1 LLLESPWGK
10 LAAMKEKRP
19 SRGKLTQ
26 EEKEQAP
33 APVVSGF
40 KYLRLVGGLL
50 QALHEEGTARDRA
63 GNRQLFYD
71 QYATLLLLYFFTPTV
86 TSLRGIQQVSALAK
100 VQHRWNVPRTALSTL
115 SEATTVF
122 DAALLQD
129 VISELALRAWTQE
142 PRGNPASGERE
153 QELLRDLVAID
164 GSLLP
169 ALPRMVWALWQDEQH
184 RAAKMHVAFAAL
196 RQVPIGVTVTAG
208 NSSERD
214 QTRQLVRPGGFY
226 VYDRGYVDYDLFA
239 QWHALPCSFI
249 VRVQT
254 TAAYEVAHERP
265 LSVAAQ
271 VAGVTSDV
279 ILQRLGTAHHRP
291 CTAQPLRV
299 VRVTTNKQHKDGT
312 PIELVLV
319 TNRLDLEAD
328 LIALA
333 YRYRWTVELFFRW
346 FKCILGCRHL
356 LSHSENGVQLQV
368 YMALIASLLI
378 SLWVGRAPTK
388 RTYEMLCFYLSG
400 WASTQEV
407 ITHVERL
414 QLKAPPG
421 KK

>member
-1 LLLESPWGK
+1 
-10 LAAMKEKRP
+10 MKEKPPR
-19 SRGKLTQ
+19 RGKHAKNAKG
-26 EEKEQAP
+26 ESPVP
-33 APVVSGF
+33 AVQGF
-40 KYLRLVGGLL
+40 KYVRLVGTLL
-50 QALHEEGTARDRA
+50 QALHDAGTERDRA

-86 TSLRGIQQVSALAK
+86 TSLRGIQQMSELSK
-100 VQHRWNVPRTALSTL
+100 VQQRWGVPRTGVSTL
-115 SEATTVF
+115 SEAATVF

-129 VISELALRAWTQE
+129 VISELALRAWTQASQ
-142 PRGNPASGERE
+142 GNPALGARE

-169 ALPRMVWALWQDEQH
+169 ALPRMVWAVWQDEQH

-196 RQVPIGVTVTAG
+196 RQVPVGVTVTAG
-208 NSSERD
+208 NGSERE
-214 QTRQLVRPGGFY
+214 QARQLVQPGGFY
-226 VYDRGYVDYDLFA
+226 VCDRGYVDYELFA
-239 QWHALPCSFI
+239 EWHALPCSFI
-249 VRVQT
+249 VRVQNN
-254 TAAYEVAHERP
+254 AAYEVAQERP
-265 LSVAAQ
+265 LSAAARA
-271 VAGVTSDV
+271 AGVTSDV
-279 ILQRLGTAHHRP
+279 VLQRLGTAHHRP
-291 CTAQPLRV
+291 CAAQPLRV
-299 VRVTTNKQHKDGT
+299 VRVTTDKRHKDGT

-319 TNRLDLEAD
+319 TNRLDLDAD

-388 RTYEMLCFYLSG
+388 RTYELLCFYLSG
-400 WASTQEV
+400 WASTREV
-407 ITHVERL
+407 LTHVDRL
-414 QLKAPPG
+414 QLKAPPS

>member
-1 LLLESPWGK
+1 
-10 LAAMKEKRP
+10 MKENQP
-19 SRGKLTQ
+19 PRGKLRTR
-26 EEKEQAP
+26 EKGNAP
-33 APVVSGF
+33 APIVRGF
-40 KYLRLVGGLL
+40 KYLRLVGSLL
-50 QALHEEGTARDRA
+50 QALHDVGTARDRA

-86 TSLRGIQQVSALAK
+86 TSLRGIQQVSELTK
-100 VQHRWNVPRTALSTL
+100 VQQRWGVPRTALSTL
-115 SEATTVF
+115 SEASTVF

-129 VISELALRAWTQE
+129 VISELALRAWTQA
-142 PRGNPASGERE
+142 PSGNSTLGDRE
-153 QELLRDLVAID
+153 QALLRDLVAID

-169 ALPRMVWALWQDEQH
+169 ALPRMVWAVWQDEQH

-196 RQVPIGVTVTAG
+196 RQVPVGVTISAG
-208 NSSERD
+208 NRSERE
-214 QTRQLVRPGGFY
+214 QTRQLVQPGGFY
-226 VYDRGYVDYDLFA
+226 VCDRGYVDYDLFA

-249 VRVQT
+249 VRVQNN
-254 TAAYEVAHERP
+254 AAYEAAQKRP
-265 LSVAAQ
+265 LSATARA
-271 VAGVTSDV
+271 AGVTSDV
-279 ILQRLGTAHHRP
+279 VLQRLGTAHHRP
-291 CTAQPLRV
+291 CAAQPLRV
-299 VRVTTNKQHKDGT
+299 VRVTTDKRHKDGT

-319 TNRLDLEAD
+319 TNRLDLDAD

-400 WASTQEV
+400 WASTREV
-407 ITHVERL
+407 IAHVERL
-414 QLKAPPG
+414 YLSAPPG

>member
-1 LLLESPWGK
+1 MRE
-10 LAAMKEKRP
+10 KEP
-19 SRGKLTQ
+19 LRGKHPKSAKG
-26 EEKEQAP
+26 ERAVS
-33 APVVSGF
+33 VVNGF
-40 KYLRLVGGLL
+40 KYVRLVDTLL
-50 QALHEEGTARDRA
+50 QALHEAGTERDRA

-86 TSLRGIQQVSALAK
+86 TSLRGIQQMSELRK
-100 VQHRWNVPRTALSTL
+100 VQQRWGVPRTGVSTL
-115 SEATTVF
+115 SEAATVF

-129 VISELALRAWTQE
+129 VISELALRAWTQAAQ
-142 PRGNPASGERE
+142 GNAAVSECE

-169 ALPRMVWALWQDEQH
+169 ALPRMVWAVWQDAQQ

-196 RQVPIGVTVTAG
+196 RQVPVGVTVPAG
-208 NSSERD
+208 NSSERE
-214 QTRQLVRPGGFY
+214 QTHQLVHPGGFY
-226 VYDRGYVDYDLFA
+226 VCDRGYVDYDLFA
-239 QWHALPCSFI
+239 QWHALPCRFI

-254 TAAYEVAHERP
+254 NAAYDVAQERL
-265 LSVAAQ
+265 LSAAARA
-271 VAGVTSDV
+271 AGVTSDV
-279 ILQRLGTAHHRP
+279 VLLRLGTSHHRP
-291 CTAQPLRV
+291 CAAQPLRV
-299 VRVTTNKQHKDGT
+299 VRVTTDKRHKDGT

-319 TNRLDLEAD
+319 TNRLDLDAD

-346 FKCILGCRHL
+346 FKCSLGCRHL

-378 SLWVGRAPTK
+378 NLWVGRTPTK

-414 QLKAPPG
+414 QLKAPPS

>member
-1 LLLESPWGK
+1 
-10 LAAMKEKRP
+10 MKEKHPR
-19 SRGKLTQ
+19 RGKHAKDAKG
-26 EEKEQAP
+26 ERPVP
-33 APVVSGF
+33 AVNGF
-40 KYLRLVGGLL
+40 KYVRLVSALL
-50 QALHEEGTARDRA
+50 QALHDERTERDRA

-86 TSLRGIQQVSALAK
+86 TSLRGIQQMSELSK
-100 VQHRWNVPRTALSTL
+100 VQQRWGVPRTGVSTL
-115 SEATTVF
+115 SEAATVF
-122 DAALLQD
+122 DAGLLQD
-129 VISELALRAWTQE
+129 VINELALRAWTQASQ
-142 PRGNPASGERE
+142 GNSAVRDRE

-169 ALPRMVWALWQDEQH
+169 ALPRMVWAVWQDAQH

-196 RQVPIGVTVTAG
+196 RQVPVGVTVTAG
-208 NSSERD
+208 NSSERE
-214 QTRQLVRPGGFY
+214 QTRQLVQPGGFY
-226 VYDRGYVDYDLFA
+226 VCDRGYVDYDLFA

-249 VRVQT
+249 VRVQN

-265 LSVAAQ
+265 LSAAARA
-271 VAGVTSDV
+271 AGVTSDV
-279 ILQRLGTAHHRP
+279 VVQRLGTSHHRP
-291 CTAQPLRV
+291 CAAQPLRV
-299 VRVTTNKQHKDGT
+299 VRVTTNKWHKDGT

-319 TNRLDLEAD
+319 TNRLDLDAD
-328 LIALA
+328 LLALV

-400 WASTQEV
+400 WASTREV
-407 ITHVERL
+407 IAHVERL
-414 QLKAPPG
+414 YLSAPLS

>member
-1 LLLESPWGK
+1 
-10 LAAMKEKRP
+10 MKEKHQQ
-19 SRGKLTQ
+19 RGTHVKNVQ
-26 EEKEQAP
+26 GESSVP
-33 APVVSGF
+33 GVNGF
-40 KYLRLVGGLL
+40 KYVRLVSTLL
-50 QALHEEGTARDRA
+50 QALHEEKTERDRA

-86 TSLRGIQQVSALAK
+86 TSLRGIQQMSELAK
-100 VQHRWNVPRTALSTL
+100 VQQRWRVPRMGVSTL
-115 SEATTVF
+115 SEAATVF

-129 VISELALRAWTQE
+129 VINELALRAWTQAAG
-142 PRGNPASGERE
+142 GNRALGARE
-153 QELLRDLVAID
+153 QELLQDLVAID

-169 ALPRMVWALWQDEQH
+169 ALARMVWALWQDEQH

-196 RQVPIGVTVTAG
+196 RQVPVGVTVTAG
-208 NSSERD
+208 NSSERE
-214 QTRQLVRPGGFY
+214 QTRQLVQPGGFY
-226 VYDRGYVDYDLFA
+226 VCDRGYVDYELFA

-249 VRVQT
+249 VRVQNN
-254 TAAYEVAHERP
+254 AAYEVAHER
-265 LSVAAQ
+265 SVSAAARA
-271 VAGVTSDV
+271 AGVTSDV
-279 ILQRLGTAHHRP
+279 VLQRLGTAHHRP
-291 CTAQPLRV
+291 CAAQPLRV
-299 VRVTTNKQHKDGT
+299 VRVTTDKRHKDGT
-312 PIELVLV
+312 PVELVLV
-319 TNRLDLEAD
+319 TNRLDLDAD

-400 WASTQEV
+400 WASTREV
-407 ITHVERL
+407 ISHVERL
-414 QLKAPPG
+414 YLSAPPS